1 MTHYPH
7 NTSYKQAPASQ
18 RGVGL
23 VEVLVALL
31 LLAVAA
37 LGYTALQAKALKS
50 TDESLTRTQALT
62 VLRSTAEKI
71 RTNGL
76 GSTYMLTTEAEDGK
90 SVQTKAQILD
100 YYLKILN
107 EDIGGPP
114 SGECTEKGCTPKEM
128 ADRDVY
134 EIKKQADDIGVSLG
148 MVVCPGTAEAG
159 KTKCLIAAWNGTTPT
174 AGDESTD
181 CMNEESGAYRF
192 NADCVY
198 MEAY

>member
-1 MTHYPH
+1 MTHY
-7 NTSYKQAPASQ
+7 SYSAGSKKSITAQ

-62 VLRSTAEKI
+62 LLRSTAEKI

-76 GSTYMLTTEAEDGK
+76 GSTYELTVTENGTTTK
-90 SVQTKAQILD
+90 TKAQILD
-100 YYLKILN
+100 YYQTLLN
-107 EDIGGPP
+107 KAVATTAPAACADTGCSPEQMANHDVFNIKTQAQTFGINIGM
-114 SGECTEKGCTPKEM
+114 T
-128 ADRDVY
+128 
-134 EIKKQADDIGVSLG
+134 
-148 MVVCPGTAEAG
+148 VCPGTADAG
-159 KTKCLIAAWNGTTPT
+159 KTKCLVAAWNNTTPT
-174 AGDESTD
+174 LGAGSTD
-181 CMNEESGAYRF
+181 CMNAAGSYRF

>member
-1 MTHYPH
+1 MTHYRH
-7 NTSYKQAPASQ
+7 SSSYRPAPASE

-62 VLRSTAEKI
+62 LLRSTAEKI

-76 GSTYMLTTEAEDGK
+76 GSTYELTVTKNGTTTK
-90 SVQTKAQILD
+90 TKAQILD
-100 YYLKILN
+100 YYQTLLN
-107 EDIGGPP
+107 QPVAPSEPSPCGATGCSPEQMANHDVYTIKTQAKSIGVDIGM
-114 SGECTEKGCTPKEM
+114 T
-128 ADRDVY
+128 
-134 EIKKQADDIGVSLG
+134 
-148 MVVCPGTAEAG
+148 VCPGTAKAG

-174 AGDESTD
+174 ADAKPTD
-181 CMNEESGAYRF
+181 CMDKDSGAYRF